1 MAERFVCMQCE
12 MTEDR
17 CKCDR
22 YCCLCQ
28 GAYNV
33 RLCMDGQ
40 YYCIDCRESCD
51 FQAQEAEGHG

>member
-1 MAERFVCMQCE
+1 MAERYICVLCDK
-12 MTEDR
+12 TEDQ
-17 CKCDR
+17 CHCDR
-22 YCCLCQ
+22 FCCLCQ

-40 YYCIDCRESCD
+40 YYCVDCREVCD